1 MRRLATAVQALAAPA
16 VLLLAGVVHNNAYKH
31 ASAADAGRVYLITGA
46 AFQAALLVTIGVLAT
61 ASAHIKGQRA
71 RAAGLWLVVA
81 LLVGYQLQVVG
92 CNAWFLI
99 DPWPLDPR
107 APLCSSRLHAPI
119 GSIGLWLA
127 AMCAQYLYLRGP
139 GHGRQ

>member
-16 VLLLAGVVHNNAYKH
+16 VLLLAGLLHNNAHKH
-31 ASAADAGRVYLITGA
+31 ADAAQAGRVYVITGA
-46 AFQAALLVTIGVLAT
+46 AFMASLLIVVGILASRQAGR
-61 ASAHIKGQRA
+61 G

-81 LLVGYQLQVVG
+81 LLVGYQLQVLG
-92 CNAWFLI
+92 CNAWYLVA
-99 DPWPLDPR
+99 PWPLDPQ

-127 AMCAQYLYLRGP
+127 AMCAQYLYLRSP
-139 GHGRQ
+139 GDGRQ